1 MALHGRSPRALI
13 LNTSNETLLFLPNYG
28 WRLSSLKWRELRR
41 RGTLEYSISLDRTPF
56 IKILYARS
64 ATIRARWLCNEIKG
78 RQIQSFRAVYSK
90 IKSGSTGLEP
100 ATSTVTGW
108 CSNQLN
114 YNPSLNYYFMKWK
127 ENQLSFKYSVGRSR
141 ARGLLYGRAY
151 GIEYAGSAT
160 SKALLYTRVKAGS
173 LKFGSVWNRME
184 SMTRA

>member
-1 MALHGRSPRALI
+1 MPRY
-13 LNTSNETLLFLPNYG
+13 TSNEKLLFSAKL
-28 WRLSSLKWRELRR
+28 RLTARAKPHSLKWRELRR

-141 ARGLLYGRAY
+141 ARGLFIDQRSNTLRQGKS
-151 GIEYAGSAT
+151 GQF
-160 SKALLYTRVKAGS
+160 RVS
-173 LKFGSVWNRME
+173 
-184 SMTRA
+184 